1 MKMSL
6 GLTISSMVTQVARL
20 TRDLWGS
27 INDIWENEQRNWD
40 DII

>member
-6 GLTISSMVTQVARL
+6 GLTISSVVTQVARL
-20 TRDLWGS
+20 TRDLWTS
-27 INDIWENEQRNWD
+27 INDTWTNEQRKWQ